1 VTEYLRLEDLLAI
14 ESALG
19 APGIRDVGLLDSAC
33 ARPASTVFGDDAY
46 PTLPLKAAA
55 LTHSIVTNHA
65 LVDGNKRLGLIA
77 LRLLLGMNDH
87 DLVAS
92 QDEKFDLI
100 MAIADGSLHDVTQIA
115 AWIEPRLTIAR

>member
-33 ARPASTVFGDDAY
+33 ARPQATVFGDDAY

-55 LTHSIVTNHA
+55 LTHSIVTNDA
-65 LVDGNKRLGLIA
+65 LVDGNKRMGLIA
-77 LRLLLGMNDH
+77 LRLFLGMNDH
-87 DLVAS
+87 DLAAS
-92 QDEKFDLI
+92 QDEKFRLI
-100 MAIADGSLHDVTQIA
+100 MAIAGGELRDVEQIA
-115 AWIEPRLTIAR
+115 ERIAAYLVAR

>member
-1 VTEYLRLEDLLAI
+1 VIEYLRLEDLLAV

-33 ARPASTVFGDDAY
+33 ARPQATVFGDDAY

-65 LVDGNKRLGLIA
+65 LVDGNKRMGLIA
-77 LRLLLGMNDH
+77 LRLFLGMNDH
-87 DLVAS
+87 DLAAS
-92 QDEKFDLI
+92 QDEKFGLI
-100 MAIADGSLHDVTQIA
+100 MAIASGELRDVEQIA
-115 AWIEPRLTIAR
+115 ERIAAYLVAR

>member
-1 VTEYLRLEDLLAI
+1 VTEHLRLEDLLAI

-33 ARPASTVFGDDAY
+33 ARSQATVFGDDAY

-77 LRLLLGMNDH
+77 LRLFLGMNDH
-87 DLVAS
+87 DLVAG
-92 QDEKFDLI
+92 QDEKFALI
-100 MAIADGSLHDVTQIA
+100 MAVAGRELRDVERIAERIA
-115 AWIEPRLTIAR
+115 TYLVAR

>member
-1 VTEYLRLEDLLAI
+1 VTEHLRLEDLLAI

-33 ARPASTVFGDDAY
+33 ARSQATVFGDDAY

-55 LTHSIVTNHA
+55 LTDSIVTNHA

-77 LRLLLGMNDH
+77 LRLFLGMNDH
-87 DLVAS
+87 DLVAG

-100 MAIADGSLHDVTQIA
+100 MAVAGGELRDVERIAERIA
-115 AWIEPRLTIAR
+115 TYLVAR

>member
-33 ARPASTVFGDDAY
+33 ARPQATVFGDDAY
-46 PTLPLKAAA
+46 PTLSLKAAA

-65 LVDGNKRLGLIA
+65 LVDGNKRMGLIA
-77 LRLLLGMNDH
+77 LRLFLGMNDH
-87 DLVAS
+87 DLAAS
-92 QDEKFDLI
+92 QDEKFRLI
-100 MAIADGSLHDVTQIA
+100 MAIAGGELRDVEQIA
-115 AWIEPRLTIAR
+115 ERIAAYLVAR

>member
-1 VTEYLRLEDLLAI
+1 MTEYLRLEDLLAI

-33 ARPASTVFGDDAY
+33 ARPQATAFGDDAY

-65 LVDGNKRLGLIA
+65 LVDGNKRMGLIA
-77 LRLLLGMNDH
+77 LRLFLGMNDH

-100 MAIADGSLHDVTQIA
+100 MAIAGGGLRDVEQIA
-115 AWIEPRLTIAR
+115 ERIARYLVAR

>member
-1 VTEYLRLEDLLAI
+1 MTEHLRLEDLLAI
-14 ESALG
+14 ESTLG

-33 ARPASTVFGDDAY
+33 ARSQATVFGDDAY

-77 LRLLLGMNDH
+77 LRLFLGMNDH
-87 DLVAS
+87 DLVAG
-92 QDEKFDLI
+92 QE
-100 MAIADGSLHDVTQIA
+100 DGLSC
-115 AWIEPRLTIAR
+115 

>member
-33 ARPASTVFGDDAY
+33 ARPQATVFGDDAY

-55 LTHSIVTNHA
+55 LTHSIVTNDA
-65 LVDGNKRLGLIA
+65 LVDGNKRMGLIA
-77 LRLLLGMNDH
+77 LRLFLGMNDH
-87 DLVAS
+87 DLAAS
-92 QDEKFDLI
+92 QDEKFRLI
-100 MAIADGSLHDVTQIA
+100 MAIAGGKLRDVEQIA
-115 AWIEPRLTIAR
+115 ERIAAYLVAR